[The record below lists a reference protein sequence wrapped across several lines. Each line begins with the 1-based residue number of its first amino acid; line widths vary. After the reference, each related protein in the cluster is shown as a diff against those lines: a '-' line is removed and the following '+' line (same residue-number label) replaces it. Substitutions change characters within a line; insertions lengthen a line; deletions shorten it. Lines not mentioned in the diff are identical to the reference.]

1 MPQFWPWVTISS
13 DLPQCETS
21 PSRPSSSKWGESKT
35 EADHMCYMC
44 YVQWFWRRLSSSIS
58 PPCMGILA
66 AAPIRK
72 EKSVAADLNPS
83 FTKIFSFVPLF
94 FAALS
99 LLIIRTLKPA
109 PNHEPL
115 LSHWA
120 LLINDLKDPALHH
133 TGCGGSN
140 PFICFSR
147 SSNSFALKS
156 HLMGFNPSYFK
167 IMGGVKSFNPI
178 SR

>member
-1 MPQFWPWVTISS
+1 MRGVEDGGGSHVLYVLCSVILTTPEIPLAWECLQ
-13 DLPQCETS
+13 LPQYTQ
-21 PSRPSSSKWGESKT
+21 G
-35 EADHMCYMC
+35 
-44 YVQWFWRRLSSSIS
+44 
-58 PPCMGILA
+58 
-66 AAPIRK
+66 
-72 EKSVAADLNPS
+72 KSVAADLNP
-83 FTKIFSFVPLF
+83 TEAALAQKIFSFVPLF